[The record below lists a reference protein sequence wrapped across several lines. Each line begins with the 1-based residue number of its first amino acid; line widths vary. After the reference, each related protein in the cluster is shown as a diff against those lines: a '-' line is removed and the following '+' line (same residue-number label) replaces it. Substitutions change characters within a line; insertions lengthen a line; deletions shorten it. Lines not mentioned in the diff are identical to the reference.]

1 MRADTRRSGVAAAIT
16 ALFAMALAAAVA
28 GRGCNETE
36 DGPTAA
42 LRVFVT
48 TAAAGDRDALLEM
61 LGPKSRAKLENAAN
75 KATKLVGGERRY
87 EARDMI
93 QPVSGGAGDISI
105 VSMGRDGDTATMSV
119 TDAIGNKS
127 LVTAVYIDGSWL
139 IELAD

>member
-1 MRADTRRSGVAAAIT
+1 MRADTRRSGVTAAIT

-42 LRVFVT
+42 LRVFVA

-61 LGPKSRAKLENAAN
+61 LGPKSRIKLEQAAN

-119 TDAIGNKS
+119 TDASGSKS
-127 LVTAVYIDGSWL
+127 LVTAVYVDGSWL